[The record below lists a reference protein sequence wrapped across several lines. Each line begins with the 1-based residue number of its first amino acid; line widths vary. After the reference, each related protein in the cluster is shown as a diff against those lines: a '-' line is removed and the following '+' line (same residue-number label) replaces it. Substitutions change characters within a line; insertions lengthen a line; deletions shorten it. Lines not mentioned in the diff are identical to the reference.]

1 MANPLVVKGRILR
14 WVGALFVFALPFGTK
29 KFLFPFAFPFTNA
42 YVGEYASAFLY
53 ATDLFALG
61 LLMLAMFVAPR
72 FLGETLRRGW
82 GVAFLLAIALASLA
96 FAAQVPLGT
105 YVWFRLAVAV
115 AAMAAVAGLIV
126 ARYLPLRTA
135 LGALGA
141 SAVVQALIGLAQFYR
156 GRSIG
161 LAFLGESVVGETT
174 KNVARVV
181 IEGARHLRAYGTL
194 PHANLLAAFLVAGLI
209 ALAGMLVW
217 NASERRWGRALLSA
231 LGFLVVSGGLVVTF
245 SRSGWIVAAVGII
258 GFLMVGVATL
268 SVRRG
273 IAAFFGVLV
282 LTAGVLWATLGWAIV
297 PRADLSISE
306 PSVAHRWI
314 YDKLGVETIL
324 ERPFGV
330 GIGNQLIEGVA
341 GGRYQSRGLTN
352 PWEWQPIHNLYLM
365 VSAELGVAGLVIF
378 FIFLLWVFAVRKSP
392 EDPFANRVAVLVLFS
407 LLVFGLF
414 DHFLWDLQAG
424 RLLLWV
430 TIGICVGLRAPVEF
444 PRLSPKLGAASNCS

>member
-1 MANPLVVKGRILR
+1 MANSLVVKERILR
-14 WVGALFVFALPFGTK
+14 WVGVLFIFALPFGTK

-53 ATDLFALG
+53 ATDLFTLG
-61 LLMLAMFVAPR
+61 LLVLAAFTASR
-72 FLGETLRRGW
+72 FLGETFRRSW
-82 GVAFLLAIALASLA
+82 GAILLLVVALWSIE
-96 FAAQVPLGT
+96 FAMQVPLGT
-105 YVWFRLAVAV
+105 YVWFRLFVGVVAMMAVASF
-115 AAMAAVAGLIV
+115 IV

-135 LGALGA
+135 LGAFGA

-156 GRSIG
+156 GRSLG

-194 PHANLLAAFLVAGLI
+194 PHANILAAFLITGLI
-209 ALAGMLVW
+209 ALAASIVW
-217 NASERRWGRALLSA
+217 NASERRWGRAALSGA
-231 LGFLVVSGGLVVTF
+231 GFLAVAAGLVVTF
-245 SRSGWIVAAVGII
+245 SRSGWIVAAVGI
-258 GFLMVGVATL
+258 VGLLIMGITVRAM
-268 SVRRG
+268 RRG
-273 IAAFFGVLV
+273 IAVFAGVLV
-282 LTAGVLWATLGWAIV
+282 LTTGIVWAGLGWAIA
-297 PRADLSISE
+297 PRADLSATE

-314 YDKLGVETIL
+314 YDQVGVKTIL

-341 GGRYQSRGLTN
+341 DRRYQLRGLTN

-365 VSAELGVAGLVIF
+365 VGAELGVAGLVIF

-392 EDPFANRVAVLVLFS
+392 DDPFTNRVAALVLFS

-430 TIGICVGLRAPVEF
+430 AIGLCIGIRAPVG
-444 PRLSPKLGAASNCS
+444 LPKPIPDFAGFSDRG